1 MNNMQHSKNF
11 PDSFYRVSVKGL
23 CIQDGKIFLMKE
35 SSEKSGKWML
45 PGGGLDFGE
54 SMQEALAREIEEE
67 MSLLVTSMEKAP
79 LYTWTSL
86 FKNERDMDW
95 YYSVVLVYKIE
106 LKDFN
111 FTPSAECEEVGF
123 FLPEEL
129 GSLDMYHQSA
139 KLREVINAADFQ

>member
-54 SMQEALAREIEEE
+54 SMQEALARE
-67 MSLLVTSMEKAP
+67 
-79 LYTWTSL
+79 
-86 FKNERDMDW
+86 N
-95 YYSVVLVYKIE
+95 
-106 LKDFN
+106 
-111 FTPSAECEEVGF
+111 
-123 FLPEEL
+123 
-129 GSLDMYHQSA
+129 
-139 KLREVINAADFQ
+139 